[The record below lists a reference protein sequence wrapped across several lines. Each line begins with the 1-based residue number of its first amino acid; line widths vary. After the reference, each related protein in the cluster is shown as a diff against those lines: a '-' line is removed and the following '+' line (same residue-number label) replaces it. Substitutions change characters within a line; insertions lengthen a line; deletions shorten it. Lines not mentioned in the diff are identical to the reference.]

1 VSQSPVSR
9 ILFSAFDGH
18 GTFYQ
23 VQLDCGPTAAVH
35 IPAGRSAA
43 THDVGDPVVVAWNAD
58 DVPIVTQ
65 A

>member
-1 VSQSPVSR
+1 
-9 ILFSAFDGH
+9 
-18 GTFYQ
+18 

-35 IPAGRSAA
+35 VPAGRCTT
-43 THDVGDPVVVAWNAD
+43 THHVGDSVVVAWNAD